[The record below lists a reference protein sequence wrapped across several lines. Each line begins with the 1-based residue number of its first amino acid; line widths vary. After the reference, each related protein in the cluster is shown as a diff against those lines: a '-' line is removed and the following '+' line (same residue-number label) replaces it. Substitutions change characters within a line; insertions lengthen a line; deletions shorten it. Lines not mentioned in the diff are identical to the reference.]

1 MKKSFL
7 FIFTLM
13 ITFAWCNI
21 FAQQGDE
28 ISAGRIPAGIKG
40 ESSIISHDP
49 TPTDATVGYAYS
61 TSNFQLRSLPLP
73 GGTPLTNIGTS
84 YTFTDFAGGGCFGGD
99 GNFYVCTLGDVTGT
113 PQIWT
118 MNLSTGQPTLVGGTG
133 TSAAEGFNGI
143 AYDQLT
149 DTYYGVSGTNL
160 YTFNNSTGTATLV
173 GPMNNTGGLA
183 VDCAI
188 DCDGNMYMHDLGLDN
203 IYSVNK
209 TTGNAT
215 LIGTTG
221 FAANYGQGMGY
232 DHDANVLY
240 LMAFNATT
248 FTAQLRT
255 VDVATGMTTL
265 VTDYG
270 LDQQTAFDGQAT
282 CIPCPIGAATNP
294 NPANG
299 ATGVSINL
307 PQISWTNG
315 AGATSIEVFFNGS
328 SVYSG
333 APVTSYTIPG
343 ALNYSTTYN
352 WKVNGTDGT
361 CIKYGPTW
369 SFTTAQDPNQV
380 TVTVDIYPDN
390 VNYWTGTC
398 DASTKTQVSLVNGI
412 STEVGWMAF
421 NTTPIVNIPSTVIE
435 SIVFNGYLYANN
447 WPYWSITPM
456 GAVNPITG
464 TASEISAVINAG
476 YTQGTA
482 YSFNQE
488 AGTMTNG
495 WLQRNLTDGGAT
507 TNLKNALGQGW
518 FAIGVV
524 DWDFSTSYYV
534 EFQGW
539 NEANKPYLTV
549 TYHYSVPV
557 ELTSF
562 TASAN
567 FGVVDLQWITAT
579 ETNNQG
585 FEVQRSN
592 GSDFETI
599 AFVDGFGTTTE
610 TQVYT
615 YSDRSVEVGTYSY
628 RLKQVDFDG
637 TFDYSDVV
645 EVNVPAPSVFALEQ
659 NYPNPFNPSTKINF
673 QLKVDSKVSLKVF
686 DILGQEV
693 ATLINTNLVAGA
705 HNVNFDAS
713 KLNSGVYLYRIEATG
728 IDGSNFIDV
737 KKMILTK

>member
-21 FAQQGDE
+21 FAQGDQV
-28 ISAGRIPAGIKG
+28 SAGPIPANLKG

-49 TPTDATVGYAYS
+49 TPTDATVGYVYS
-61 TSNFQLRSLPLP
+61 TSNGQFRSLPLP
-73 GGTPLTNIGTS
+73 GGTPETLIGS
-84 YTFTDFAGGGCFGGD
+84 YTFADFLGGGCFGGD
-99 GNFYVCTLGDVTGT
+99 GQFYMCSLGDATGS

-118 MNLSTGQPTLVGGTG
+118 MNLSTGQPTLVGNTG

-143 AYDQLT
+143 AYDWT
-149 DTYYGVSGTNL
+149 TGTYYGVSGTNL
-160 YTFNNSTGTATLV
+160 YTFNNTTGTATLV

-203 IYSVNK
+203 IWSINK
-209 TTGNAT
+209 STGNGT
-215 LIGTTG
+215 VIGSTG

-265 VTDYG
+265 VFDYG

-282 CIPCPIGAATNP
+282 CGPPCPVGAVTNP

-333 APVTSYTIPG
+333 APVTSYTLPG

-352 WKVNGTDGT
+352 WKVNGSNGT
-361 CIKYGPTW
+361 CTTYGATW
-369 SFTTAQDPNQV
+369 SFTTVQDPNLQSLFFDDFESGTGLWTITNDGGACVWQIYTGPPYPNTYTLPCGTGCGGIFATDSDECGSGTTMLTTARV
-380 TVTVDIYPDN
+380 TNAIDATGVTNVILQFDNDANVIDADDHFFVEISPDGGTTWNIVWSVIGVDLRN
-390 VNYWTGTC
+390 
-398 DASTKTQVSLVNGI
+398 
-412 STEVGWMAF
+412 STEVVDLSAYDNSVFMLRFRSVQPGWD
-421 NTTPIVNIPSTVIE
+421 
-435 SIVFNGYLYANN
+435 
-447 WPYWSITPM
+447 WW
-456 GAVNPITG
+456 
-464 TASEISAVINAG
+464 
-476 YTQGTA
+476 
-482 YSFNQE
+482 
-488 AGTMTNG
+488 
-495 WLQRNLTDGGAT
+495 W
-507 TNLKNALGQGW
+507 
-518 FAIGVV
+518 VV
-524 DWDFSTSYYV
+524 DNVLV
-534 EFQGW
+534 EGI
-539 NEANKPYLTV
+539 
-549 TYHYSVPV
+549 VPV

-567 FGVVDLQWITAT
+567 LGAVELSWITAT
-579 ETNNQG
+579 ETNNRG
-585 FEVQRSN
+585 FEVQRSA
-592 GSDFETI
+592 GGEFETI
-599 AFVDGFGTTTE
+599 AFVEGHGTTTQ
-610 TQVYT
+610 TNAYSYT
-615 YSDRSVEVGTYSY
+615 DKTVGTGSYSY

-637 TFDYSDVV
+637 TFEYSNIV
-645 EVNVPAPSVFALEQ
+645 EVNVPAPAEFALDQ
-659 NYPNPFNPSTKINF
+659 NYPNPFNPSTKIAF
-673 QLKVDSKVSLKVF
+673 RLAVDSKVSLKIF
-686 DILGQEV
+686 DVLGQEIASLV
-693 ATLINTNLVAGA
+693 NGNLVAGG
-705 HNVNFDAS
+705 HSVDFDAS
-713 KLNSGVYLYRIEATG
+713 SLNSGVYLYRIEATG
-728 IDGSNFIDV
+728 VDGSNFVDV